1 MEIRDKIIEGAAEMF
16 RKYGI
21 KAVTMDSLAAH
32 LGVSK
37 RTIYE
42 NFSDKDDLLKGVL
55 TSMAARQ
62 KELVERILGESE
74 NAINA
79 IFRLIELNVE
89 HFFTMSPAFTED
101 IKRFH
106 QEMMLRKDTK
116 CELPDYRN
124 NKMVI
129 ERGIKEKLFR
139 KDINGDI
146 VNRTIYLMV
155 LSVMNTDLFPLESFS
170 RREVVMNSIVNYLK
184 GIATPEGLEIIKKHE
199 KTILI

>member
-62 KELVERILGESE
+62 KELGERILGESE

>member
-1 MEIRDKIIEGAAEMF
+1 MENRDKIIDGAAELF

-55 TSMAARQ
+55 TAMAARQ
-62 KELVERILGESE
+62 KELVERILRESD

-89 HFFTMSPAFTED
+89 HFFTMSPAFMED

-106 QEMMLRKDTK
+106 QEMMFRKDTK
-116 CELPDYRN
+116 CELPDYKN

-129 ERGIKEKLFR
+129 ERGKKEKLFR
-139 KDINGDI
+139 KDINDDI

-184 GIATPEGLEIIKKHE
+184 GIATPEGLEIIRKHE

>member
-1 MEIRDKIIEGAAEMF
+1 
-16 RKYGI
+16 
-21 KAVTMDSLAAH
+21 
-32 LGVSK
+32 VSK

-170 RREVVMNSIVNYLK
+170 RREVVMNSIVIYLK

>member
-1 MEIRDKIIEGAAEMF
+1 MENRDKIIDGAAELF

-55 TSMAARQ
+55 TAMAARQ
-62 KELVERILGESE
+62 KELVERILRESD

-89 HFFTMSPAFTED
+89 HFFTMSPAFMED

-106 QEMMLRKDTK
+106 QEMMFRKDTK
-116 CELPDYRN
+116 CELPDYKN

-139 KDINGDI
+139 KDINDDI

-184 GIATPEGLEIIKKHE
+184 GIATPEGLEIIRKHE